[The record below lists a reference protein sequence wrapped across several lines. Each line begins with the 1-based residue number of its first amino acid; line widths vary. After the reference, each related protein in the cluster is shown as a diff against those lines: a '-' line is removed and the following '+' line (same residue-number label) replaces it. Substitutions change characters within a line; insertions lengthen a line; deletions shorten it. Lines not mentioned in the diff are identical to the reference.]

1 MLSSRLPFQARFI
14 LASFTAVSLILTS
27 GCQSIHDKKEV
38 TVEILHTNDMH
49 SHFAGSKNGSACI
62 TENDCEGG
70 YGRVAEYVKEVK
82 ERNPNAIFLDAGDQF
97 QGSLLYVNYHSP

>member
-1 MLSSRLPFQARFI
+1 MLSSLLPFQARFI

-49 SHFAGSKNGSACI
+49 SHFAGSKNGSAVSRK
-62 TENDCEGG
+62 TTAKA
-70 YGRVAEYVKEVK
+70 VMAEL
-82 ERNPNAIFLDAGDQF
+82 RNT
-97 QGSLLYVNYHSP
+97 

>member
-1 MLSSRLPFQARFI
+1 
-14 LASFTAVSLILTS
+14 
-27 GCQSIHDKKEV
+27 
-38 TVEILHTNDMH
+38 MH

-97 QGSLLYVNYHSP
+97 QGSLLYVNYHSPLVGKITDKMRYDFATFGNHEFDEGCKALSDYAKKADFPFLAANL

>member
-1 MLSSRLPFQARFI
+1 MLSPRLPFHTRYIF
-14 LASFTAVSLILTS
+14 ASFAAASLILIS
-27 GCQSIHDKKEV
+27 SCQSIHDKKEI

-62 TENDCEGG
+62 TESYCEGG

-82 ERNPNAIFLDAGDQF
+82 ERNPNAIFLDAAT
-97 QGSLLYVNYHSP
+97 SSKAHCCM

>member
-1 MLSSRLPFQARFI
+1 MLSSRLPFQAPFI

-49 SHFAGSKNGSACI
+49 SHFAGSKNGSAC
-62 TENDCEGG
+62 DHGK
-70 YGRVAEYVKEVK
+70 RLQKAVMAEL
-82 ERNPNAIFLDAGDQF
+82 RNT
-97 QGSLLYVNYHSP
+97 